1 MVERSPEEGTRGM
14 VVPAAPSSARPARV
28 RVDWRLV
35 AGLLRRATVNFVEDR
50 CTVLAAAI
58 SYFALFSLFPLVL
71 LAAAVFGIVLR
82 DPGVRDRV
90 LNAVVDAI
98 PVEAPSVANSLRALA
113 DLGPTLSVVATIG
126 TLWTASALAS
136 AIRNALDIVFEVRRP
151 RALLQAKVLDYL
163 VLLGVGLLFL
173 ASLAL
178 TTAWRV
184 VESQADVRWG
194 LLDGNLRWVW
204 DTGAIL
210 IPAVMTFLMFLLLY
224 RVLPH
229 QRTRLLHIW
238 PGALL
243 AAVGFEVA
251 KALFATYVANFSNYD
266 VVYGSLGGV
275 IALLFWVYVSANILL
290 FGAEV
295 SAEVSHVMRGEPR
308 RGHVPSEEGD
318 WRASLLTLLRGLV
331 LAPGESEER
340 RRRRW

>member
-1 MVERSPEEGTRGM
+1 MA
-14 VVPAAPSSARPARV
+14 VPTAPPSARPRRIAI
-28 RVDWRLV
+28 DWRLV

-82 DPGVRDRV
+82 DPDVQTRV

-98 PVEAPSVANSLRALA
+98 PVEAPSVSNSLRALA

-126 TLWTASALAS
+126 TLWTASALAA
-136 AIRNALDIVFEVRRP
+136 AIRNALDIVFDVRRP
-151 RALLQAKVLDYL
+151 RALLQAKILDYL
-163 VLLGVGLLFL
+163 VLIGVGALFL
-173 ASLAL
+173 TSLAL

-184 VESQADVRWG
+184 AQTQADVRWG
-194 LLDGNLRWVW
+194 LLDGNLRWLW
-204 DTGAIL
+204 DLGAVL

-224 RVLPH
+224 RALPH
-229 QRTRLLHIW
+229 GRTRLLHIW

-243 AAVGFEVA
+243 AAVAFELA
-251 KALFATYVANFSNYD
+251 KALFATYLANFANYD

-295 SAEVSHVMRGEPR
+295 AAEVSHVMRGEPR
-308 RGHVPSEEGD
+308 RGHTPGDEGD
-318 WRASLLTLLRGLV
+318 WRSSLLTLLRGLV
-331 LAPGESEER
+331 LAPGEGEER
-340 RRRRW
+340 RRRW